1 MADSGNHGIN
11 ATNGDVLLAPQLVE
25 LRRAIDG
32 FDGAPAMQRELSAAA
47 DAVAQEL
54 EQRAPDKRHILERL
68 SKIDSIAG
76 RAGAIAAATTA
87 LAALAEAL
95 L

>member
-1 MADSGNHGIN
+1 MADSVHHGIN
-11 ATNGDVLLAPQLVE
+11 ATNGDVLLAPQLAQ

-32 FDGAPAMQRELSAAA
+32 FDGAAAMRRELSAAA

-54 EQRAPDKRHILERL
+54 QLRAPDKRHILERL

-76 RAGAIAAATTA
+76 AAGAIAAATTV
-87 LAALAEAL
+87 LAALVEAL